1 MKYRLYSSRSGWTN
15 RNASLET
22 HLGIPIPPWT
32 LRYAEI
38 SQVPTPDNSDYEK
51 FIMPVCT
58 TGMWKCDDQFPASDL
73 VDYDPTW
80 YPPQPDPP
88 DEED

>member
-1 MKYRLYSSRSGWTN
+1 MKYRLYSSRSGWTS

-38 SQVPTPDNSDYEK
+38 SQVTNPDNANYEK
-51 FIMPVCT
+51 YIMPVCT
-58 TGMWKCDDQFPASDL
+58 EGAWKCDDQFNQSDL

-80 YPPQPDPP
+80 YPPMPDPT
-88 DEED
+88 DED